1 MGFARPY
8 ARLLKDAISRNPA
21 LALAE
26 GAAVLPMEGLQ
37 AAGAEKALAPLE
49 RACELAGV
57 DPVGVYT
64 ARELFGAFLEASE
77 PAGAERFAPLLR
89 EDAGLCLKETALAA
103 AAPGEFLQALVRAAL
118 LAAE

>member
-37 AAGAEKALAPLE
+37 AAGRKRPGPAGARL
-49 RACELAGV
+49 RAGRGG
-57 DPVGVYT
+57 PGGVYT
-64 ARELFGAFLEASE
+64 ARELFGAFLR
-77 PAGAERFAPLLR
+77 PPGPGGAERLRPCFAR
-89 EDAGLCLKETALAA
+89 E
-103 AAPGEFLQALVRAAL
+103 PGCA
-118 LAAE
+118 